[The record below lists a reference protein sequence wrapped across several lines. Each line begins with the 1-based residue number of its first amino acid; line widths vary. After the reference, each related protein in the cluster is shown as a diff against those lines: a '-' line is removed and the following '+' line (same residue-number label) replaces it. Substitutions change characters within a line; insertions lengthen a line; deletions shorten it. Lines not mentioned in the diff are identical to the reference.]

1 MELAKGGEVLDYI
14 VAHGSLSE
22 KEVRLH
28 ARAHPTRVCICMQG
42 HKWGAVV
49 ILLLACG
56 TRLGFWV
63 GRVRAGCGECTA
75 GMRAKGPTRTRCCPS
90 RALAG
95 ASRCSSSTTFP
106 AHACCTS
113 SHAASALATACVGSP
128 FAFPFS
134 PPLSLS
140 GFHPPIPS
148 PLPLGVM
155 RWATWFGECGIGAA
169 ADVQVRKYCRQM
181 VQAVD
186 HLHSADIVHRDLK
199 TENLL
204 LDHNLNLKLVDFG
217 LSNSIKDKTAL
228 TTMCGSPAYT
238 APELLGGKKY
248 GKPVDI
254 WSMCVANLFFPA
266 DKTLTP

>member
-1 MELAKGGEVLDYI
+1 
-14 VAHGSLSE
+14 
-22 KEVRLH
+22 
-28 ARAHPTRVCICMQG
+28 
-42 HKWGAVV
+42 
-49 ILLLACG
+49 
-56 TRLGFWV
+56 
-63 GRVRAGCGECTA
+63 
-75 GMRAKGPTRTRCCPS
+75 
-90 RALAG
+90 
-95 ASRCSSSTTFP
+95 
-106 AHACCTS
+106 
-113 SHAASALATACVGSP
+113 
-128 FAFPFS
+128 
-134 PPLSLS
+134 
-140 GFHPPIPS
+140 
-148 PLPLGVM
+148 
-155 RWATWFGECGIGAA
+155 
-169 ADVQVRKYCRQM
+169 M